1 MKNDKVDLLYVED
14 NEDYVN
20 FVGRAVKKIDE
31 KITYQ
36 YVTDGKDA
44 FEYFQNKGIQGTP
57 ARVILLDINL
67 PGMNGIELL
76 RKIRSL
82 PALKYIPV
90 IMFSTSDNPQD
101 VKNSYDNGANAY
113 LVKPTGLAPLA
124 DTMKRICDFWLT
136 VNNCYN

>member
-1 MKNDKVDLLYVED
+1 MKDKVDLLYVED

-20 FVGRAVKKIDE
+20 FVGRAVKKIDDT
-31 KITYQ
+31 ISYQ
-36 YVTDGKDA
+36 YVTNGKDA
-44 FEYFQNKGIQGTP
+44 FEYFQNKGVQETP

-67 PGMNGIELL
+67 PGMGGIELL
-76 RKIRSL
+76 KKIRSL

-101 VKNSYDNGANAY
+101 IKSSYENGANAY
-113 LVKPTGLAPLA
+113 LVKPTGMVLLA
-124 DTMKRICDFWLT
+124 DTMKRICDFWLN